1 MHHAIQ
7 VWHLGKWVR
16 KAAPWQPLPAHCC
29 ESFVQWEAVGF
40 VSAAVGAQC
49 TWWVNAGLAALRD
62 WPSAH
67 CSADGKNGSCLRAQM
82 SLWLMYFNLKTFA
95 ECISAFA
102 GILKPN
108 TWKRGKCP
116 SLSIFGITLVRIS
129 WKKQSSSDFFLFFAS
144 SFTYALPCQ
153 KSCAPLFPF
162 FSKLFVFALFLDT
175 VCFLMVVQAE
185 VRAGRSFQ
193 WLLLIK
199 CWFSQCCPLL
209 QKSSLDIQK
218 SKDFPWLCS

>member
-67 CSADGKNGSCLRAQM
+67 CPADGKNGSCLRAQM

-108 TWKRGKCP
+108 TRKRGKCP

-129 WKKQSSSDFFLFFAS
+129 WKKQSSSDFFFYFLPVVSHTHCRVKSPVLHCFHFS
-144 SFTYALPCQ
+144 LSF
-153 KSCAPLFPF
+153 
-162 FSKLFVFALFLDT
+162 
-175 VCFLMVVQAE
+175 
-185 VRAGRSFQ
+185 
-193 WLLLIK
+193 
-199 CWFSQCCPLL
+199 
-209 QKSSLDIQK
+209 SSLH
-218 SKDFPWLCS
+218 CSSIRCVS